1 MLSKSTITELLEGK
15 PSKKAIAEVIAD
27 AFQNVVRQE
36 SQILVSNES
45 TGMPH
50 NLPFAIGKCYYFR
63 TVTHHQTGRVKAIIG
78 KFVVLED
85 GAWIADSGRWKQA
98 IETGKLDEVEPVDVE
113 IYVNSDSLIDC
124 YEWRHDLPRTQL

>member
-27 AFQNVVRQE
+27 AFQNIVRQE
-36 SQILVSNES
+36 SEITVSHEG
-45 TGMPH
+45 TGTP
-50 NLPFAIGKCYYFR
+50 LPFEIGKCYYFR
-63 TVTHHQTGRVKAIIG
+63 TVTHHQTGRVKAIVG

-98 IETGKLDEVEPVDVE
+98 IETGKLDEVEPVDVNM
-113 IYVNSDSLIDC
+113 YVNTDSLIDA
-124 YEWRHDLPRTQL
+124 YDWKHSLPRDQQ

>member
-1 MLSKSTITELLEGK
+1 MLSKSTLTELLEGK

-27 AFQNVVRQE
+27 AFQNVIRQE
-36 SQILVSNES
+36 SEVTVRNE
-45 TGMPH
+45 GIPH
-50 NLPFAIGKCYYFR
+50 NLPFEIGKCYYFR

-85 GAWIADSGRWKQA
+85 GAWIPDSGRWKQA

-113 IYVNSDSLIDC
+113 IYVNSDSLIDA
-124 YEWRHDLPRTQL
+124 YEWIHSLPRTQL